1 MLAAIGTPE
10 RVPAFLERVKASRER
25 LVGFGHRVFHG
36 TDPRVPIVK
45 RIAREVGRGSSAA
58 VGRSGPL
65 TPTPRSAR
73 VPAAPT

>member
-36 TDPRVPIVK
+36 TDPRAPIVK
-45 RIAREVGRGSSAA
+45 RIAFEVGRGSSVA
-58 VGRSGPL
+58 VERSG
-65 TPTPRSAR
+65 R
-73 VPAAPT
+73 